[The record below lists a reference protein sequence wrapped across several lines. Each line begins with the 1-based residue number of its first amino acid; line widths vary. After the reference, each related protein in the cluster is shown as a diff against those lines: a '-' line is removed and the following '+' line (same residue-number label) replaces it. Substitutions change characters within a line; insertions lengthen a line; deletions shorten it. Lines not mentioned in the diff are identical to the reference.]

1 MNDFHEQYLNLP
13 NTDLIRITSNPGDY
27 QSAAVAAATQ
37 ILSERIVTEEDHE
50 LARLEQQQQ
59 EKWLRMRPEFV
70 DHWMKKA
77 GDAISYLLMPSE
89 KFDVRKWIIIICI
102 VYGGF
107 YLFEVIND
115 VAFYLSFFRCE
126 SCEFSFMELWV
137 VMIIVYTP
145 TMIYLLLRKSII
157 GWGLLLASIIYGL
170 ISYLSYLFMRT
181 GIVEQ
186 IPKILFN
193 VSFRAAILF
202 FLLKKEVKDYF
213 IKHPKEN
220 FDTFL
225 EEPSTERVSE

>member
-1 MNDFHEQYLNLP
+1 MNDFHEQYVNLP
-13 NTDLIRITSNPGDY
+13 NKDLIRITSNPGDY

-37 ILSERIVTEEDHE
+37 ILSERIVTEEDYE
-50 LARLEQQQQ
+50 LALLEQQQQ
-59 EKWLRMRPEFV
+59 ENWLRMRPAVV
-70 DHWMKKA
+70 DIWMKKA

-107 YLFEVIND
+107 YLFEMINELK
-115 VAFYLSFFRCE
+115 FYLSFFRCE
-126 SCEFSFMELWV
+126 SCNFSLMELWV
-137 VMIIVYTP
+137 VVIIVYTP
-145 TMIYLLLRKSII
+145 TMIYLLLRKNII
-157 GWGLLLASIIYGL
+157 GWGLLLASIIFGL
-170 ISYLSYLFMRT
+170 ISYLSYLFTRT

-213 IKHPKEN
+213 IKRSKEN